1 MAVIEHK
8 EGGEA
13 EVEVE
18 EEESTDITTKT
29 TVNTRYEEEEGSQS
43 STTTIALN
51 TSVQHVEETA
61 ESSCHMQVQE
71 FCAEDFNGDDLIEL
85 SKILKFLWKCT
96 FTHSKEIIVC
106 HGKGYSGVIGQT
118 VTDPAEDLATARV
131 KEEQIR
137 KKFLE
142 ALKGPDKK
150 KEFRFHV
157 PIGKETVEAVMK
169 ALT

>member
-1 MAVIEHK
+1 MLHHIVPENKKTPVIEHK

-61 ESSCHMQVQE
+61 ESSCHMQVQ
-71 FCAEDFNGDDLIEL
+71 
-85 SKILKFLWKCT
+85 
-96 FTHSKEIIVC
+96 
-106 HGKGYSGVIGQT
+106 VI
-118 VTDPAEDLATARV
+118 PAA
-131 KEEQIR
+131 
-137 KKFLE
+137 
-142 ALKGPDKK
+142 
-150 KEFRFHV
+150 
-157 PIGKETVEAVMK
+157 M
-169 ALT
+169 